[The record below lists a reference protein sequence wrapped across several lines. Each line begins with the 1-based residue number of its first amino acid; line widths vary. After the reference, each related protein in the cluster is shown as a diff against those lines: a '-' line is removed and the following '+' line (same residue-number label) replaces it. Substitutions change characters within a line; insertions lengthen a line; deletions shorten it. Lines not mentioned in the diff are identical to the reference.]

1 MLAEWAVSSRYHLE
15 NDGLKEAIENLQQT
29 TGDDIRVIADD
40 GYFKKD
46 LLGILSFRNEFDPRD
61 IAWFKDRALSR
72 HEQFNGYTKRF
83 KILEERFSHD
93 HTSGKQSKRRIP
105 NAQGVRGGHLCYSPV
120 RA

>member
-1 MLAEWAVSSRYHLE
+1 ME
-15 NDGLKEAIENLQQT
+15 NHGLKEAIENLQQT

-83 KILEERFSHD
+83 KVLEERFSHD
-93 HTSGKQSKRRIP
+93 HTSGNP
-105 NAQGVRGGHLCYSPV
+105 NGEFPMHKACVEAICVTKERLALPGAP
-120 RA
+120 